1 LGTCAKIYDSVLAD
15 DGGGTLLRIIII
27 VLQVI
32 CSLALIATVLLQ
44 SGKSAGLSGSIAGG
58 SEAIFGGKKKGIDEL
73 LNKLTAWIAGAFII
87 LTLALSLVK

>member
-1 LGTCAKIYDSVLAD
+1 MLKT
-15 DGGGTLLRIIII
+15 III

-32 CSLALIATVLLQ
+32 CSLGLITTVLLQ

-58 SEAIFGGKKKGIDEL
+58 SEAIFGGKKKGVDEL
-73 LNKLTAWIAGAFII
+73 LNKLTAWIAGGFII